1 MSGEMN
7 RRFYRSYLK
16 STLDFLMSLLCLL
29 LASPLLLLAMVSIKL
44 TSSGPIFFSQ
54 QRLGRNGVT
63 FKLLKFR
70 TMTHKKREVVGE
82 VLAGNPEV
90 TLMGRPLRRFKI
102 DELPQLLNVLRGDMS
117 FVGPRP
123 AMPEQLAEYDETSK
137 QRLLVRPGLT
147 GLSQVNGNIY
157 LTWPER
163 WKLDV
168 EYVYNL
174 SLGWDIRI
182 LLKTIL
188 VVLLGEHRFKKTGNH
203 GED

>member
-123 AMPEQLAEYDETSK
+123 AMP
-137 QRLLVRPGLT
+137 
-147 GLSQVNGNIY
+147 
-157 LTWPER
+157 
-163 WKLDV
+163 
-168 EYVYNL
+168 
-174 SLGWDIRI
+174 
-182 LLKTIL
+182 
-188 VVLLGEHRFKKTGNH
+188 
-203 GED
+203 

>member
-1 MSGEMN
+1 MN

>member
-1 MSGEMN
+1 MSDKMN
-7 RRFYRSYLK
+7 NGFYRSYLK

-29 LASPLLLLAMVSIKL
+29 LASPLLVLAMVSIKL
-44 TSSGPIFFSQ
+44 TSSGPVFFSQ

-70 TMTHKKREVVGE
+70 TMTHKKREVADE

-90 TLMGRPLRRFKI
+90 TLVGRPLRRFKI
-102 DELPQLLNVLRGDMS
+102 DELPQLVNVLRGDMS

-147 GLSQVNGNIY
+147 GLSQVSGNIY